1 MFSWLRN
8 KSELQ
13 KLQYTYCKLMK
24 SAYKTAIKDK
34 SKSDM
39 LHKKANEILIQIKK
53 IEGRQSML

>member
-1 MFSWLRN
+1 MFSWFRN

-13 KLQYTYCKLMK
+13 KLQSTYCKLMR

-34 SKSDM
+34 SRSDM

-53 IEGRQSML
+53 IEGQSTVS